1 MQVTDALH
9 EILGE
14 AVDPEAPLSQ
24 SGLDSLGALEL
35 RASLEQRMG
44 SSLPATLLYDY
55 PTAQQLAAF
64 LQGSIAAVPDQGM
77 SLQTA
82 PQGIASPG
90 LAPGNG
96 PQAQT
101 IGIVS
106 LASRLPGGAPGNLDM
121 ATDCISS
128 VPCARWDVEQHG
140 MATSGTPATKW
151 AAFLGTCNISGFDT
165 ESFGLSNAEAVL
177 MDPQQRMLLG
187 LAFELLQGRSQHSGK
202 WVEDC
207 GVFVGMY
214 PPEYS
219 VLVAESG
226 APVSAYH
233 ATGATSSAAAGR
245 ISYAFGL
252 KGPCLSIDT
261 ACSSSLIG
269 LHVGAAGILS
279 GGAPQSAAFGI
290 NVLLNPEVLRILGA
304 ANMLSPRGRCA
315 ALDAS
320 ADGYAQLVL
329 CFCLPLHWGVASPT
343 DTLCPW

>member
-1 MQVTDALH
+1 MDAVH

-35 RASLEQRMG
+35 RSSLEQRMG

-64 LQGSIAAVPDQGM
+64 LQGSIVAVPDQG
-77 SLQTA
+77 SLKTVK
-82 PQGIASPG
+82 GIRSPG
-90 LAPGNG
+90 LVPGNV

-106 LASRLPGGAPGNLDM
+106 LAARLPRGAQGNLDM
-121 ATDCISS
+121 AMDCISS
-128 VPCARWDVEQHG
+128 VPCARWDVERHG
-140 MATSGTPATKW
+140 MSTSGTPATKW
-151 AAFLGTCNISGFDT
+151 AAFLDTRNISGFDT
-165 ESFGLSNAEAVL
+165 ETFGLSKTEAVL
-177 MDPQQRMLLG
+177 MDPQQRVLLG
-187 LAFELLQGRSQHSGK
+187 IAFELLQGRSQHSGK

-226 APVSAYH
+226 TPVSAYH

-245 ISYAFGL
+245 ISYALGL

-269 LHVGAAGILS
+269 LHVGAADILS

-290 NVLLNPEVLRILGA
+290 NVLLNPEVLQILGA

-320 ADGYAQLVL
+320 ADGYAQLL
-329 CFCLPLHWGVASPT
+329 LCLPLHWWISPPI
-343 DTLCPW
+343 DTIFCG